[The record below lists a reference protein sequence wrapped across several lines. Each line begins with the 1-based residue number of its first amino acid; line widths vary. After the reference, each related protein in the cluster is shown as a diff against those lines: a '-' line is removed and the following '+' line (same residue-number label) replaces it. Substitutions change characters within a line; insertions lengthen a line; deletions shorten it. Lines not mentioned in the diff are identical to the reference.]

1 MSVEFI
7 DTNILVYAHD
17 ASAGAK
23 HSAAV
28 SLLERLF
35 EEGSGAISVQVLTE
49 FYAVATRKLCMSSEE
64 AEAVLEDL
72 GGWTMHRPE
81 HADLIRAA
89 QLHRRHRLS
98 WWDALLLNSAV
109 ELGCKVLW
117 SEDFTDGQRYGKTT
131 VRNPFQ
137 K

>member
-17 ASAGAK
+17 GSAGTK
-23 HSAAV
+23 HADAV

-49 FYAVATRKLCMSSEE
+49 FYAVATRKLRMSSEE

-89 QLHRRHRLS
+89 QLHRRHRIS
-98 WWDALLLNSAV
+98 WWAALLLNSAV

-131 VRNPFQ
+131 VRNPFR

>member
-23 HSAAV
+23 HAAAV

-49 FYAVATRKLCMSSEE
+49 FYAVATRKLSMSSEE

-89 QLHRRHRLS
+89 QLHRRHRIS
-98 WWDALLLNSAV
+98 WWDALLLNSAL

-131 VRNPFQ
+131 VRNPFR